1 MFDLFKAFGH
11 TLVEQSISIS
21 GYFSEQVWASYTWH
35 FAKSKK
41 SNKYSNNF
49 IQNYLLKFGIE

>member
-1 MFDLFKAFGH
+1 MFRGFGH